1 MTNLNN
7 IKQGQKI
14 TFNFEGKIYTKKVK
28 AAFIKFSVNTKAYN
42 VSSIG
47 SGTQLECIDHE
58 DVISVK

>member
-7 IKQGQKI
+7 ITVGQKI
-14 TFNFEGKIYTKKVK
+14 TFNYEGKIYTKKVK
-28 AAFIKFSVNTKAYN
+28 NAFTKFSVNTKAYN

-47 SGTQLECIDHE
+47 SGTQCVCVDHE